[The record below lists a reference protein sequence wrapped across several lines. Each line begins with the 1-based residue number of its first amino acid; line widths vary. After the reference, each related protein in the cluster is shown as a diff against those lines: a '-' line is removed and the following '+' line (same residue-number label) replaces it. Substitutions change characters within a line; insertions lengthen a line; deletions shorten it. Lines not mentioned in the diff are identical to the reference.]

1 MRIIYIITLT
11 ESIFMKTVKIEK
23 NERFT
28 YEGVEV
34 LRCRICFEYPDEK
47 SEIENFYQKCAD
59 NAYEFVKSTLL
70 PMANEAYEN
79 DTDERKRFRFA
90 PFRYQLLGTVTL
102 DTEYFSQRLDVALSR
117 NGEILDSFTDGQVF
131 DTERELLVP
140 KNVVLRNLGFL
151 RDKRVKKAE
160 SVLLFFDGISVL
172 KKGKWERIRK
182 VT

>member
-1 MRIIYIITLT
+1 
-11 ESIFMKTVKIEK
+11 MKTVKIEK

-34 LRCRICFEYPDEK
+34 LRCRICLEYPDEK

-131 DTERELLVP
+131 EAGRELLIP
-140 KNVVLRNLGFL
+140 KNIALKWSGFA
-151 RDKRVKKAE
+151 RDKRVKGAQ
-160 SVLLFFDGISVL
+160 SVLLFSDGVSVL
-172 KKGKWERIRK
+172 KKGKWEKIK
-182 VT
+182 V